1 MRRWTTRPAT
11 AATIGLL
18 AVSLVLSGCDEDT
31 RQDIADAVSSA
42 AENVGEGGTATDGE
56 VAAPTEEPEPEPE
69 PTATEAPE
77 PEPTEEPTP
86 APTEEE
92 AADEDG
98 IPLWLWL
105 VALVLLGLLLLAIM
119 GAASRRREA
128 SARRDRLRDAALAET
143 DWLLGTAR
151 ERPAGIDAASRARD
165 VRLRLD
171 RLTDTLQQL
180 RAGARDSVV
189 MAIDDLQTSARQ
201 LADALVAR
209 FDDASAQREASAG
222 LGVDEL
228 AMRVRSSRDALATAL
243 GRPPDQP

>member
-1 MRRWTTRPAT
+1 MRRFTRRPAT
-11 AATIGLL
+11 VATVGLL
-18 AVSLVLSGCDEDT
+18 ALSVVLSGCDEGT
-31 RQDIADAVSSA
+31 RQEIADAVSSA
-42 AENVGEGGTATDGE
+42 AENVGEGGTGGE
-56 VAAPTEEPEPEPE
+56 AAPTEEAPEPEPEPE

-77 PEPTEEPTP
+77 PEPEPTP
-86 APTEEE
+86 APTEAE
-92 AADEDG
+92 AADDDG
-98 IPLWLWL
+98 IPLWVWL
-105 VALVLLGLLLLAIM
+105 AALVVLGLLVFAITS
-119 GAASRRREA
+119 AATRRREA

-189 MAIDDLQTSARQ
+189 MAVDDLQTSARQ

-209 FDDASAQREASAG
+209 FDDASAQREVSAG
-222 LGVDEL
+222 LGVEEL

-243 GRPPDQP
+243 GRRPDQP